1 MFTKGQV
8 VCVWL
13 VEGERANAQGMW
25 NLGAILRVEGSG
37 SETRYT
43 VSVPSAH
50 QDPPSYRERS
60 AKYPS
65 EVGKNEWSG
74 MVLSD
79 NPLVLLFARVASR
92 TFLDSFK
99 QGRVLK
105 RRKVYTVSEGCLCSP
120 EPPVLFRRI
129 FP

>member
-1 MFTKGQV
+1 MARRRRTGE
-8 VCVWL
+8 CSRY
-13 VEGERANAQGMW
+13 VEPGCYPQGR
-25 NLGAILRVEGSG
+25 GVRIGDAIHGF
-37 SETRYT
+37 
-43 VSVPSAH
+43 SVPSAH

-120 EPPVLFRRI
+120 EPQVLFRRI